1 MTDHV
6 DTVVLEDEYLDAA
19 RELVEIAAQ
28 EKALA
33 ERKARAKQIV
43 EKALAVGERGISPDG
58 ELLVAVRGGAAR
70 FDAEKATEVL
80 AGTSMLESIMVTAPD
95 GKRAKDVLARALYEQ
110 CCTYNKP
117 SVVVL

>member
-1 MTDHV
+1 MSDHT
-6 DTVVLEDEYLDAA
+6 DTVILEDEFLDAA
-19 RELVEIAAQ
+19 REIVEITAQ

-70 FDAEKATEVL
+70 FDADKAAEVL
-80 AGTSMLESIMVTAPD
+80 PANLLESIMVTAPD
-95 GKRAKDVLARALYEQ
+95 GKRAKAILAPGLFDL
-110 CCTYNKP
+110 CVTYNKP
-117 SVVVL
+117 SVVAL